1 MGQSLRDLRNKI
13 NATKKMSQIT
23 NAMEMISAAHYN
35 KAEAKARSYVAYMDK
50 IQEVTASVALG
61 SSDSDHP
68 MLASRPVK
76 KTAYLVIT
84 GERGLAGAFNSN
96 VLRKA
101 YQDITERHK
110 SEDEYCIIAFG
121 KVGREFF
128 KKRGMNIILD
138 LTGISDQPQFMDIKA
153 TVQKIIGMFS
163 DGEFDELYM
172 YYNQFVNA
180 LRNDVTAKKVL
191 PVTDLATSK
200 KLMLYEFEPSA
211 QEILDVLLPQY
222 AESLIYGALLDGKA
236 SEHAASM
243 TAMRNA
249 TDNAEELIDTLTLSY
264 NRARQ
269 GQITQQITEIVSGA
283 AALE

>member
-222 AESLIYGALLDGKA
+222 AESLIYGALLSSKTG
-236 SEHAASM
+236 EHAARM
-243 TAMRNA
+243 NAMKNA
-249 TDNAEELIDTLTLSY
+249 TENAEEIIESTTLMF

-269 GQITQQITEIVSGA
+269 AAITQEITEVVSGA
-283 AALE
+283 NALQ